1 MMKDFENRD
10 AINDMARELLRLMAD
25 NTTHMVDDI
34 RRVPATDYLDEGRF
48 QTERTKLF
56 RETPLVVAFTAEL
69 QEPGSFKL
77 HEETGVSVLVVRN
90 EQGEAKA
97 FVNACRHR
105 GAKLTE
111 EPCGK
116 QKRFTCPYHAW
127 SYDLN
132 GALASLPSS
141 NLFGDIDKATL
152 GLVELPCEERH
163 GMIFAVLTPGAT
175 LDLDSFLAGG
185 EDLLRGW
192 HLERN
197 ALVGRKD
204 LETRAN
210 WKLALDS
217 YCENYHFHVLH
228 SADFSYKVKNCA
240 YHARFGDKGQHWYIA
255 WPSKSLEELRD
266 VPESEWEDAHQHF
279 SILHFIYP
287 NTIMA
292 LYPDTFSVKQLYP
305 GADVAEQTTK
315 MTFFSRTPNPSD
327 EVKQVIQAR
336 FDVFYKVLQQEDYWV
351 CAGSYKNLESGMLS
365 EIMFGRNEPA
375 LTWLHD
381 ALDEGVG
388 MKSATKAKEVVA
400 A

>member
-1 MMKDFENRD
+1 MRDSDNRE
-10 AINDMARELLRLMAD
+10 AINSMARELLRLID
-25 NTTHMVDDI
+25 GSTTHMVDEI
-34 RRVPATDYLDEGRF
+34 RHVPARDYLDEARF
-48 QTERTKLF
+48 ATERSKLF
-56 RETPLVVAFTAEL
+56 RQTPLVVAFSAEL
-69 QEPGSFKL
+69 REVGSFKL

-90 EQGEAKA
+90 EEGKAKA

-111 EPCGK
+111 EPCGR

-127 SYDLN
+127 SYDVN
-132 GALASLPSS
+132 GALAALPAQQ
-141 NLFGDIDKATL
+141 LFGEVDKAQL

-163 GMIFAVLTPGAT
+163 GMIFAVLTPGAKM
-175 LDLDSFLAGG
+175 DLDSFLAGG
-185 EDLLRGW
+185 EELLGGW

-197 ALVGRKD
+197 ALVGRRD

-228 SADFSYKVKNCA
+228 SADFSYKVMNCA
-240 YHARFGDKGQHWYIA
+240 HHVRFGDKGQHWYIA
-255 WPSKSLEELRD
+255 WPSKSIEDLRD
-266 VPESEWEDAHQHF
+266 KPESEWVDAHQHF

-292 LYPDTFSVKQLYP
+292 LYPETFSVKQLYP
-305 GADVAEQTTK
+305 GETVAEQTTK
-315 MTFFSRTPNPSD
+315 MTFFSRDTDPSD
-327 EVKQVIQAR
+327 DVRAIIQKR

-351 CAGSYKNLESGMLS
+351 CAGAYKNLESGVLS
-365 EIMFGRNEPA
+365 ELLFGRNEPA

-388 MKSATKAKEVVA
+388 LA
-400 A
+400 AHETDREPVTT